1 MDVGA
6 AVMAQ
11 AVMCLLCKGESLSW
25 IPSNHEETS
34 AESTLVISALENW
47 GRCSSWPASPAEHR
61 VLGSVKYYA
70 LSLPTAPPRCPS
82 LQKQN

>member
-25 IPSNHEETS
+25 IPSNLEETS
-34 AESTLVISALENW
+34 AESTLVISALEN
-47 GRCSSWPASPAEHR
+47 
-61 VLGSVKYYA
+61 
-70 LSLPTAPPRCPS
+70 
-82 LQKQN
+82 